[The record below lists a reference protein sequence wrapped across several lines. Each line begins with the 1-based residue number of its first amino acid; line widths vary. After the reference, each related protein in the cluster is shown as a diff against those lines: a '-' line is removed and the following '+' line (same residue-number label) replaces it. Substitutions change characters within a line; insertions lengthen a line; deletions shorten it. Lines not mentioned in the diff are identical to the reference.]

1 MLLLA
6 TYGLKIPQIQA
17 TKHLPNLSGLATLF
31 PLNFLKI
38 ISKCL
43 NVPHFRTGNYKRIY
57 PFTLSVRIHS
67 RKLNFV
73 TILWLVVLEINI
85 ADIYTDQHQAK
96 KRLSATR
103 HLRLIST

>member
-1 MLLLA
+1 
-6 TYGLKIPQIQA
+6 
-17 TKHLPNLSGLATLF
+17 
-31 PLNFLKI
+31 
-38 ISKCL
+38 
-43 NVPHFRTGNYKRIY
+43 
-57 PFTLSVRIHS
+57 VRIHS